1 MLRECLL
8 ASLSLLLLFHLSLLL
23 LFFVSSVEFLDFS
36 LVFGFILELFL
47 LGSLL
52 LYQDTLLAFV
62 HLRDQDLPV
71 VLCVIVSDKLVTSS
85 DVEPDKLGLVICLP
99 IGGQLGND
107 FIVLLKLKLLHLLF
121 LK

>member
-8 ASLSLLLLFHLSLLL
+8 ASLSLLLLLRLSLLL

-71 VLCVIVSDKLVTSS
+71 VLCVIVADKLVASR